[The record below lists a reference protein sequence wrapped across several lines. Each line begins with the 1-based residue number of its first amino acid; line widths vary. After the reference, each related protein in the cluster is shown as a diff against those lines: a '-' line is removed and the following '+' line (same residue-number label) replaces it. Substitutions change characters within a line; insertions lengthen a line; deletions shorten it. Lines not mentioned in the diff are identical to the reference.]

1 VNLIFAVAVAI
12 VEMKFSERGG
22 HFFLLPN
29 GRGVPCIKFMK
40 YLLFMLLCALFL
52 GSSICFAIEEFIFY
66 YDFNAEITGKP
77 PKEPWK
83 PTAAGKIEVDKFP
96 SADNK
101 SVKITDTGGGGGM
114 TLILDKPIVDKT
126 ISLEYNFLRKE
137 SSGGNLE
144 IFYVLNQKCANDWA
158 GVCIAMTTGENGV
171 IQYNDGGAW
180 VDKEKI
186 VNNVWHTVKNV
197 MYLGEKKYDFY
208 YDEKLMVK
216 NAAFRNYGGIEGI
229 DKFNV
234 ANVGNGGSTF
244 VMYFDDIMLYEGTER
259 PSAVE
264 PTGKL
269 TITWGRIKSY

>member
-1 VNLIFAVAVAI
+1 MTQRNNWRRKVW
-12 VEMKFSERGG
+12 
-22 HFFLLPN
+22 LLT
-29 GRGVPCIKFMK
+29 
-40 YLLFMLLCALFL
+40 LLCALFL

-66 YDFNAEITGKP
+66 YDFNAETTGKP

-83 PTAAGKIEVDKFP
+83 PTAAGKVEVENFP

-126 ISLEYNFLRKE
+126 VSLEYNFLRKE

-144 IFYVLNQKCANDWA
+144 IFYILNQKCADDWA

-186 VNNVWHTVKNV
+186 VNNTWHTVKNV
-197 MYLGEKKYDFY
+197 MYLGQKKYDFY
-208 YDEKLMVK
+208 YDEKQMVK
-216 NAAFRNYGGIEGI
+216 NASFRNYGGIEGI

-244 VMYFDDIMLYEGTER
+244 VMYFDEIMLYEGTER
-259 PSAVE
+259 PSAIE

-269 TITWGRIKSY
+269 TITWSRIKSY

>member
-1 VNLIFAVAVAI
+1 
-12 VEMKFSERGG
+12 
-22 HFFLLPN
+22 
-29 GRGVPCIKFMK
+29 MK
-40 YLLFMLLCALFL
+40 YLLVTLLCAFFL
-52 GSSICFAIEEFIFY
+52 GSSICFAIEDFIFY
-66 YDFNAEITGKP
+66 YDFNDEITGKP

-83 PTAAGKIEVDKFP
+83 PTAAGQIEVEDFP

-114 TLILDKPIVDKT
+114 ILILDKPIVDK
-126 ISLEYNFLRKE
+126 IVSLEYNFQRKE

-144 IFYVLNQKCANDWA
+144 ICYILNQNCADNWA
-158 GVCIAMTTGENGV
+158 GVCIAMTTGKNGV
-171 IQYNDGGAW
+171 IQYHDGGW
-180 VDKEKI
+180 VNKDKI
-186 VNNVWHTVKNV
+186 VDDAWHTVKNV
-197 MYLGEKKYDFY
+197 MYLAEEKYDFY

-216 NAAFRNYGGIEGI
+216 NASFRNYGGVEGI

-259 PSAVE
+259 PSAIE

-269 TITWGRIKSY
+269 TIIWGRIKSY